1 MLFQGAGTRERIGT
15 WWIKKLEA
23 ARVYVLRAMYGYLR
37 GASEGAMT
45 DAQGLRKASLLPVQQ
60 QLRIERIKFAARLFG
75 KAPEELR
82 RLVADENGNEP
93 DTWHGLLRQDLE
105 QMA

>member
-1 MLFQGAGTRERIGT
+1 MLDQEIG
-15 WWIKKLEA
+15 A
-23 ARVYVLRAMYGYLR
+23 ARVYVLRAMCGNFR
-37 GASEGAMT
+37 GAGEGVMT
-45 DAQGLRKASLLPVQQ
+45 DSQVLRKAGLLPVQL

-82 RLVADENGNEP
+82 RLAADENGNDP